1 MGGSSKIEINV
12 SASLNCI
19 FVISTGERDSCQ
31 RSRLTLT
38 NTVLVR
44 DIVLNDT
51 FNISPI
57 SCWSVLFVD
66 KTGVHEE
73 KHRPVAIH

>member
-1 MGGSSKIEINV
+1 MSTFSSYIDKHR
-12 SASLNCI
+12 
-19 FVISTGERDSCQ
+19 FF
-31 RSRLTLT
+31 
-38 NTVLVR
+38 LVR

-51 FNISPI
+51 FNVSPI

-73 KHRPVAIH
+73 SPMHKNRSDTELLTIINYSP